1 MYFPFMI
8 DLSGRRVVIIGGGAV
23 AHRKC
28 ELFLDFGAEVTL
40 VSPELRADFS
50 DLGQMFH
57 YVKDCYKEQYLQD
70 ALAVIAAS
78 DDPAV
83 NRAVAT
89 FCRERLVP
97 VNVVDVPELCT
108 FFVPAIVRRGDLTI
122 AISTAGKSPA
132 MAGHIRKELSAKYG
146 VEYALRLQLLGSL
159 RTLAKE
165 KLVDSEQRRE
175 TLMRASTMDYAEIEA
190 EIFRL
195 EQEPAARLEEEGY
208 IDDAAKS

>member
-1 MYFPFMI
+1 MYFPFMM
-8 DLSGRRVVIIGGGAV
+8 DLSGQKVVIVGGGAV
-23 AHRKC
+23 ARRKC
-28 ELFLDFGAEVTL
+28 ELFLDFGADVTL

-50 DLGQMFH
+50 DFGQMFH

-78 DDPAV
+78 DDPTV
-83 NRAVAT
+83 NLAVAAW
-89 FCRERLVP
+89 CRDRRVP

-122 AISTAGKSPA
+122 GISTAGKSPA
-132 MAGHIRKELSAKYG
+132 LAGQIRRDLAEQYG
-146 VEYALRLQLLGSL
+146 GEYALRLQLLGSL

-165 KLVDSEQRRE
+165 KLVDAEQRRK
-175 TLMRASTMDYAEIEA
+175 TLMRASAMDYAEIEA

-195 EQEPAARLEEEGY
+195 GQEPAARLEEEGY